1 MYVIRMY
8 VSIYMLFESKKPG
21 ALQAA
26 DAKLKLD
33 PVRLHRDQMD
43 KVCTCIFEVMA
54 SLVELG
60 DACFDVAKRVVLC
73 LAVIFELLKFLIRQS
88 SYVKATS
95 FK

>member
-1 MYVIRMY
+1 MYVCMYVISMY
-8 VSIYMLFESKKPG
+8 VSIYMLFESKEP
-21 ALQAA
+21 

-73 LAVIFELLKFLIRQS
+73 LAVILERLKFLIRQS
-88 SYVKATS
+88 SQVKATS